1 MRIVLGTGVKTD
13 LAEAERY
20 YGAISPNLGAD
31 FRAQAAEAVRTIATR
46 GGGDH
51 VGPHGF
57 RCRRCVR
64 FPYLIYYEIEGDVLR
79 ILGIVHERKHPDYL
93 KLRLDE

>member
-20 YGAISPNLGAD
+20 YAAISPDLGTD
-31 FRAQAAEAVRTIATR
+31 FRAQAADAVRTIAAR
-46 GGGDH
+46 QGGDH

-79 ILGIVHERKHPDYL
+79 VLGIVHERKHPDYL